1 MKRGVDRAQGLDFSC
16 ELLRDAR
23 GNKHTWDSFFLVIEC
38 SAEKQVHIVKQVTGR
53 LAELAKCCG
62 AGTTDYLIHYT

>member
-1 MKRGVDRAQGLDFSC
+1 MDRAQELDFSC

-23 GNKHTWDSFFLVIEC
+23 GKKHTWDSFFLVIEC

-53 LAELAKCCG
+53 LAELAMCCG
-62 AGTTDYLIHYT
+62 SGTTDYLIHYT